1 MRITIMMH
9 EFVKTVRNVVSI
21 DLDYELGNDKY
32 IFIKS
37 EHGSL
42 IMRCAGIDV
51 IQIDNEDTKNE

>member
-9 EFVKTVRNVVSI
+9 EYVRTIRNVVSV
-21 DLDYELGNDKY
+21 DLDYELYNDKY

-42 IMRCAGIDV
+42 IMRGAGIDI